1 MSEQEVLARFQL
13 PSWAYLVRQPGYMD
27 YSFQSG
33 RATGKSQNL
42 SRMALA
48 MVAEEPR
55 RLACLRESH
64 VSLERSN
71 RQVFVDIINDYDLG
85 GIFDVKQSVIRSACG
100 GEIFFHG
107 IENSPNAAR
116 GWAGTDI
123 IFLDEAQF
131 IGPYAERTLRP
142 TVRGGRQGESVYW
155 WAWNA
160 QYPTDPVYQN
170 FGGARTRQGSIA
182 CRLSYKDNP
191 WFPRQS
197 ELERRHCERTDPYQY
212 PHIWLGELA
221 PDDANRTLLPHSM
234 LTACLDAHHNLPD
247 ITGRIDVGLD
257 VADTGTAN
265 NAQASRRGP
274 LLLDV
279 QQWNNSTTGDTA
291 RRVDSWCREKSVA
304 RLYYDSAGVGAGV
317 RSALMD
323 LGMQTDYRI
332 SPLNFGSGVAG
343 PKQRFSRGI
352 NNEDHFARRN
362 IQLAW
367 ALRLR
372 AENTIRLLNNDI
384 GGRDRAQWADRCLF
398 LDSSMP
404 NIDLVLRQL
413 AQPVFGE
420 NVSGKLVLDKA
431 PNDAQSPDIF
441 DAVCLAFAR
450 DSENGL
456 RHT

>member
-1 MSEQEVLARFQL
+1 MNEDVLARFQM
-13 PSWAYLVRQPGYMD
+13 PDWAYLVQQPGYRD

-33 RATGKSQNL
+33 RATGKTENL
-42 SRMALA
+42 SRMGLA
-48 MVAEEPR
+48 MVAEKPR

-71 RQVFVDIINDYDLG
+71 RQVFVDIIKDYELG
-85 GIFDVKQSVIRSACG
+85 GIFDVKQNVIRSSCG
-100 GEIFFHG
+100 GIIFFHG

-131 IGPYAERTLRP
+131 IGHKATSTLRP
-142 TVRGGRQGESVYW
+142 TIRKGRSGGSVFW

-160 QYPTDPVYQN
+160 QYPTDPVYQD
-170 FGGARTRQGSIA
+170 FGGARTREGSIS
-182 CRLSYKDNP
+182 CRLSYRDNP
-191 WFPRQS
+191 WFPYES
-197 ELERRHCERTDPYQY
+197 EMERRHCERTDPYLY
-212 PHIWLGELA
+212 PHIWLGELM

-234 LTACLDAHHNLPD
+234 LTSCLDAHHDLPE

-265 NAQASRRGP
+265 NAQATRRGP
-274 LLLDV
+274 LLMDI
-279 QQWNNSTTGDTA
+279 QQWSNSTTGETA
-291 RRVDSWCREKSVA
+291 RRVDAWCRENAVA

-317 RSALMD
+317 RSALLD
-323 LGMQTDYRI
+323 LGQRPDYRI
-332 SPLNFGSGVAG
+332 VPLNFGSSVAG
-343 PKQRFSRGI
+343 PKQRYSRGI
-352 NNEDHFARRN
+352 DNESHFARRN

-372 AENTIRLLNNDI
+372 AENTIRLLNGDI
-384 GGRDRAQWADRCLF
+384 GGRDPAQWMERCLF

-404 NIDLVLRQL
+404 NIDLVLRQM
-413 AQPVFGE
+413 AQPIFAE

-431 PNDAQSPDIF
+431 PNNAQSPDIF
-441 DAVCLAFAR
+441 DAVCLAYAR
-450 DSENGL
+450 DSEDGL
-456 RHT
+456 RYV